1 MTKPKTTASTPTSRK
16 AAASPPTAR
25 KTTASPSSRKTAAS
39 PPATRKTAAP
49 SASARKPPHPRS
61 VPVPELEAD
70 VDSAP
75 DQPFE
80 EGSRDAIG
88 AELRHRMISEAAYY
102 RYAQRGY
109 SEGYEVDD
117 WLAAEAEI
125 DHLLLNPEPDAGP
138 GVAH

>member
-1 MTKPKTTASTPTSRK
+1 MTKRKTAT
-16 AAASPPTAR
+16 SPPTTR
-25 KTTASPSSRKTAAS
+25 KTTASP
-39 PPATRKTAAP
+39 PVTRKTAA
-49 SASARKPPHPRS
+49 ASGSKRKPAHPRS
-61 VPVPELEAD
+61 VPVPELESD

-102 RYAQRGY
+102 RYAERGY
-109 SEGYEVDD
+109 CDGYEVDD

-125 DHLLLNPEPDAGP
+125 DHLLLTPEPDAGP
-138 GVAH
+138 PAAY